1 MKRKLIFLVAG
12 LLFMVSAVQ
21 QVNGQTEIS
30 DAASTSA
37 TIITPIAISKT
48 VDLNFGNIVAGT
60 AGTVTVGTDDSRSST
75 GGVTLPT
82 ATPGTITAAQFDV
95 TGLANATYSI
105 TVPASFNVTG
115 PGDDMEVST
124 FVTDPTPT
132 GTLDG
137 SGEQTISVGAT
148 LAVGANQTAGT
159 YTNADAL
166 VITVAYN

>member
-1 MKRKLIFLVAG
+1 MKRKLIILFAG
-12 LLFMVSAVQ
+12 ILFTVSAVQ
-21 QVNGQTEIS
+21 QVNGQTEAY

-60 AGTVTVGTDDSRSST
+60 TGTVTVGTDDSRSST
-75 GGVTLPT
+75 GGVTLPS

-105 TVPASFNVTG
+105 TAPASFNITG

-132 GTLDG
+132 GTLDDDG
-137 SGEQTISVGAT
+137 KQTISVGAT
-148 LAVGANQTAGT
+148 LVVGENQTAGT